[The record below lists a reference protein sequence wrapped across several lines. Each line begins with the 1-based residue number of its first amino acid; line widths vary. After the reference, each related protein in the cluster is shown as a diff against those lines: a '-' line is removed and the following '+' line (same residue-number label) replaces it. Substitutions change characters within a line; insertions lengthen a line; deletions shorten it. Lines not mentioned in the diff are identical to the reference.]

1 MLLEELLFEGGERAE
16 KGSEVDP
23 HHQTWTRGLINR
35 CGSEYELPAFVCEGA
50 RLIENESAHKMG
62 VITSVTG
69 GQRYICSSTVCPA
82 HPRKRD
88 AHRCYICQ
96 HHSAVLRV
104 CSYFYYFEEEN
115 SQFVTC
121 GSWKLSAGGLTKAM
135 WAPPP
140 EKYRCDKFPRWH
152 VEILLLLFEVLFFWL
167 SFPEC
172 VRWLTASKA
181 CSFMLGA

>member
-1 MLLEELLFEGGERAE
+1 MLLEEQLCEGGEREE

-23 HHQTWTRGLINR
+23 HHQTWTWGLINR
-35 CGSEYELPAFVCEGA
+35 CGSEYELPAFVCKGA
-50 RLIENESAHKMG
+50 RLFEYESTHKMG

-69 GQRYICSSTVCPA
+69 GRTPHLQQHCLSSTPA
-82 HPRKRD
+82 RTWLPPLLYLP
-88 AHRCYICQ
+88 ASFC
-96 HHSAVLRV
+96 SAARLLI
-104 CSYFYYFEEEN
+104 FLLLEEEN
-115 SQFVTC
+115 SQFVTR
-121 GSWKLSAGGLTKAM
+121 GSWKLSAGGLTKAT